1 MGKKSKQIGRE
12 KSNLIID
19 SNKTQISQ
27 EKKERIKARIT
38 ELSDEQ
44 LESLF
49 ESGKIT
55 QSEYEAIL
63 EYRKKLKKRKTEKEK
78 FEERIR
84 CNNGI
89 IQKIIN
95 IGRKFRRQDVEY
107 QKYQEGLKNKDKILD
122 RDERIR
128 GNDGQKQMERTRGSR
143 GRTHDR

>member
-12 KSNLIID
+12 KSNLIVD
-19 SNKTQISQ
+19 SSKSQLSQ
-27 EKKERIKARIT
+27 EKKEELRNRIM

-49 ESGKIT
+49 EKGRISQT
-55 QSEYEAIL
+55 EYEAIL
-63 EYRKKLKKRKTEKEK
+63 QYRKKQKKKKTEKEK

-89 IQKIIN
+89 IQKIVN
-95 IGRKFRRQDVEY
+95 LGRKFRRQEY
-107 QKYQEGLKNKDKILD
+107 EYNKYGESIKNKDKILD

-128 GNDGQKQMERTRGSR
+128 SNGGQRQMERGRGSS

>member
-44 LESLF
+44 LENLF

-95 IGRKFRRQDVEY
+95 IGRKFRRQDVEF

>member
-12 KSNLIID
+12 KSNLIVE
-19 SNKTQISQ
+19 SNKAPISQ
-27 EKKERIKARIT
+27 DKKEKIQARIA

-44 LESLF
+44 LDKLF

-63 EYRKKLKKRKTEKEK
+63 EYRKKLKKKKTEKEK

-89 IQKIIN
+89 IQKIVN
-95 IGRKFRRQDVEY
+95 LGRKFRRQENEY
-107 QKYQEGLKNKDKILD
+107 NKYGESLRNKDKILD

-128 GNDGQKQMERTRGSR
+128 SNDGQRQMERGRSS

>member
-1 MGKKSKQIGRE
+1 MGKSKQIGRE
-12 KSNLIID
+12 KKNLIVEV
-19 SNKTQISQ
+19 NKSQVSQ
-27 EKKERIKARIT
+27 EKREMIKARIA

-44 LESLF
+44 IEKLF
-49 ESGKIT
+49 ESGKIS

-63 EYRKKLKKRKTEKEK
+63 DYRKKLKKKKTEKEK

-95 IGRKFRRQDVEY
+95 IGRKFRRQEMQKQGEY
-107 QKYQEGLKNKDKILD
+107 NELDKDQEL
-122 RDERIR
+122 EREERLRTR
-128 GNDGQKQMERTRGSR
+128 GDGQKQMERGRSSG